1 MEYREIPYRTKE
13 EWLNIRR
20 KGIGGSDAPAVCGL
34 SPYRTPL
41 QVYLEKIGEA
51 DPPQEN
57 RFMEWGRILE
67 PVVAG
72 YFAKKTGLRLS
83 PLKKVLVSKDHS
95 FMLAN
100 IDRKISGSDEGLEIK
115 TTGMKLNGQIPD
127 DYLIQCYHYLAV
139 TGWKRWHLA
148 VLIGGNDFRHYV
160 IERDDEAISYLI
172 EIERDFWEN
181 HVLKKVPPEP
191 CWMDTETMSR
201 LYPRSNGKVLTV
213 KSNPRLESLVTQFL
227 ELKEQ
232 EEKIREAK
240 EEIANKIKAF
250 MGECEKI
257 EFDALPHRVYWKN
270 VSTKKFD
277 VQSFR
282 KDHPDLYEAYR
293 KPCESRRF
301 DVK

>member
-13 EWLNIRR
+13 EWLNIRK

-41 QVYLEKIGEA
+41 QVYLEKVGQA
-51 DPPQEN
+51 NPPKDN

-72 YFAKKTGLRLS
+72 YFAKKTGLKLS
-83 PLKKVLVSKDHS
+83 PLKKVLVSKKHP

-115 TTGMKLNGQIPD
+115 TTGNRLNGQIPD

-160 IERDDEAISYLI
+160 IERDEEAISYLI
-172 EIERDFWEN
+172 EIERDFWKN
-181 HVLKKVPPEP
+181 HVAKKVPPEP
-191 CWMDTETMSR
+191 CWMDAETMSQ
-201 LYPRSNGKVLTV
+201 LYPRSNGKVLRI
-213 KSNPRLESLVTQFL
+213 KSNPELESLVQKFV
-227 ELKEQ
+227 ELKEK
-232 EEKIREAK
+232 EEALKKEK
-240 EEIANKIKAF
+240 EEIANRIKSF
-250 MGECEKI
+250 MEECERI
-257 EFDALPHRVYWKN
+257 EFEHLPYRVCWK
-270 VSTKKFD
+270 SHSSKKFD
-277 VQSFR
+277 AKAFKQ
-282 KDHPDLYEAYR
+282 DHPDLYQSYLTLC
-293 KPCESRRF
+293 KSRRF
-301 DVK
+301 EVK